1 VTTLALV
8 ADVVAFLASDLADGM
23 TGTITN
29 VTSGMIPT
37 SRGVCF
43 HQCVIQEVV
52 GALLDVTQLYPNG
65 TLAAPSTQKGFQPNK
80 NEKQQ

>member
-1 VTTLALV
+1 
-8 ADVVAFLASDLADGM
+8 
-23 TGTITN
+23 
-29 VTSGMIPT
+29 MIPT